1 MQFMVN
7 VKTRFIFPIFSIFA
21 LSYLLYLFYDH
32 SHQGNEW
39 NEDFVIEKSL
49 IAEKEEFTGVLLGG
63 SNVVFSLSANQLN
76 NETKFKW
83 FNFGLSSEAFTDEN
97 YWRFIK
103 ENIDSKK
110 RDKVEV
116 VVYSSIAFLVSG
128 YLKSREQEVIGLYGD
143 RPMRGLPNSSLASR
157 IQSRIQNANSIS
169 IPHYPL
175 PKEAGD
181 FNFDLKEC
189 IPNYRVVFERELDL
203 IKVEKWLVAQT
214 NFMKTLFQNAQI
226 IIVIPS
232 EYYGITYDERTVNQ
246 VNKNVTTIVTER
258 LGSSVELLIQ
268 KPLKTRDIT
277 CDAKHHTNAAG
288 REIRTQDLAIWLSD
302 NLN

>member
-1 MQFMVN
+1 MQFMAN
-7 VKTRFIFPIFSIFA
+7 VKISFIFPIFSMFA
-21 LSYLLYLFYDH
+21 LSYFLYLIYDN

-39 NEDFVIEKSL
+39 NKDFVTSKLL

-63 SNVVFSLSANQLN
+63 SNVVYSLSAIQLN
-76 NETKFKW
+76 KETKFKW
-83 FNFGLSSEAFTDEN
+83 FNFGLSSEAFTDKN

-103 ENIDSKK
+103 ENIESKK
-110 RDKVEV
+110 RDEVEV

-143 RPMRGLPNSSLASR
+143 RPMRNLPNFSLASR
-157 IQSRIQNANSIS
+157 IKSRIQNGNNAP
-169 IPHYPL
+169 IPYYPL

-189 IPNYRVVFERELDL
+189 IPNYRAVFDRELDL
-203 IKVEKWLVAQT
+203 IKVEKWLVAQV
-214 NFMKTLFQNAQI
+214 NSMKNLFQNAQI

-232 EYYGITYDERTVNQ
+232 EYYGISYDERTANQLNNGITMIVN
-246 VNKNVTTIVTER
+246 ER
-258 LGSSVELLIQ
+258 LGSSIKLLIQ

-277 CDAKHHTNAAG
+277 CDAKHHTNSAG
-288 REIRTQDLAIWLSD
+288 REIRTQDLAIWLLD